1 MASTRSPVN
10 PLHACANHVVIQSVL
25 TGESR
30 CNTTLLAVTQ
40 SPPDEKTPP
49 DAAPDEAAD
58 EPSPGGKQRKER
70 VLHTR
75 VPAVLE
81 DELKR
86 LATALRM
93 PVSNVVRA
101 ILEDAVEAVEVV
113 GERAEGELKGIAH
126 RIAAQRESLRRAVQG
141 EPPAPSPAPRETS
154 SCPASAPSLDGVIG
168 FQRLALATASSCTVC
183 GKALP
188 RGAAACRGIRDDGGP
203 KVLLGGTCSLAP
215 EDA

>member
-1 MASTRSPVN
+1 M
-10 PLHACANHVVIQSVL
+10 
-25 TGESR
+25 
-30 CNTTLLAVTQ
+30 LAVTYPDDETPE
-40 SPPDEKTPP
+40 SPARDDEES
-49 DAAPDEAAD
+49 AP
-58 EPSPGGKQRKER
+58 GKAKKER

-126 RIAAQRESLRRAVQG
+126 RISAQRESLRRAVQG
-141 EPPAPSPAPRETS
+141 EAVPAVPTAPRARPAKPTS
-154 SCPASAPSLDGVIG
+154 EDPLEGVIG
-168 FQRLALATASSCTVC
+168 FQELRLASAASCAVC
-183 GKALP
+183 DVSLP
-188 RGAAACRGIRDDGGP
+188 RGSTAHRTVRDDDRT
-203 KVLLGGTCSLAP
+203 KVLLCGACMPGP
-215 EDA
+215 DEG

>member
-1 MASTRSPVN
+1 MTHP
-10 PLHACANHVVIQSVL
+10 
-25 TGESR
+25 TD
-30 CNTTLLAVTQ
+30 
-40 SPPDEKTPP
+40 DENQGSK
-49 DAAPDEAAD
+49 DADATAD
-58 EPSPGGKQRKER
+58 EPAPSKAKKER

-126 RIAAQRESLRRAVQG
+126 RISEQRESLRRAVQG
-141 EPPAPSPAPRETS
+141 EPARGERADKPKPAAPSADP
-154 SCPASAPSLDGVIG
+154 LDGVIG
-168 FQRLALATASSCTVC
+168 FQDLRLANAAQCALCDRP
-183 GKALP
+183 LP
-188 RGAAACRGIRDDGGP
+188 RGTTAHRTVRDDDHP
-203 KVLLGGTCSLAP
+203 KMLVCSACLFD
-215 EDA
+215 EDEAG